1 MNSVF
6 NKLKSVIMRGGKKKN
21 MLISVVILVEI
32 ILLLV
37 VATYAWVETVSSI
50 KITNEANTKGTVDT
64 YVFTEAMIG
73 EGRGTIDI
81 AKYFKQSGDM
91 HLAPASSADGEKMFF
106 PKVNTAGSAYLT
118 GAGSFRN
125 GNSSDKNTN
134 YLSVSFKIKAAVNAD
149 FFFTE
154 VPTFSNQGDNIR
166 VSVTAYTE
174 GMSKGDLYDTSGKP
188 LYTKIYA
195 NSDSDSNT
203 KVVGST
209 SGTAVNTS
217 YEAFSNHKKEV
228 AVPQSFSV

>member
-6 NKLKSVIMRGGKKKN
+6 NKLKSVIMRGGKRKN

-174 GMSKGDLYDTSGKP
+174 GMSKGDLYDTM
-188 LYTKIYA
+188 
-195 NSDSDSNT
+195 
-203 KVVGST
+203 
-209 SGTAVNTS
+209 
-217 YEAFSNHKKEV
+217 
-228 AVPQSFSV
+228 